1 MRQKGFTLLEVIL
14 VLTITALGASLV
26 MMTYGRQN
34 DTAKAITAA
43 EQLAALTE
51 YAADWSTMEDRST
64 GIEIREQGW
73 RIVTPIGNRW
83 QTPTQFYRLA
93 TEGKWESDWQVALFP
108 ASLARQSVGTPQI
121 LIHPDGEITPFTL
134 HIRSRKNNTLL
145 FTLASTGGLPLV
157 LTRGESR

>member
-14 VLTITALGASLV
+14 VLTIIALGASLV

-34 DTAKAITAA
+34 DTAKAITAV

-73 RIVTPIGNRW
+73 RIVTPIGNGW
-83 QTPTQFYRLA
+83 QTPTQFYRPA
-93 TEGKWESDWQVALFP
+93 TEGKWESDWQVVCSRRRSP
-108 ASLARQSVGTPQI
+108 CNPSAR
-121 LIHPDGEITPFTL
+121 
-134 HIRSRKNNTLL
+134 RK
-145 FTLASTGGLPLV
+145 F
-157 LTRGESR
+157 

>member
-14 VLTITALGASLV
+14 VLTIIALGASLV
-26 MMTYGRQN
+26 MMIYGRQN

-73 RIVTPIGNRW
+73 RIVTPIGDRC

-93 TEGKWESDWQVALFP
+93 TAGKWESDWQVALFP

-134 HIRSRKNNTLL
+134 HIRSRKNNRLL

>member
-14 VLTITALGASLV
+14 VLTIIALGASLV

-34 DTAKAITAA
+34 DTAKAITAV

-73 RIVTPIGNRW
+73 RIVTPIRQW
-83 QTPTQFYRLA
+83 LA
-93 TEGKWESDWQVALFP
+93 DANPVLSPGDRGK
-108 ASLARQSVGTPQI
+108 VG
-121 LIHPDGEITPFTL
+121 
-134 HIRSRKNNTLL
+134 K
-145 FTLASTGGLPLV
+145 
-157 LTRGESR
+157 